1 MQIKPT
7 MRYHNYPK
15 KKKKKIATIGKDVE
29 KLKLLRTE
37 H

>member
-15 KKKKKIATIGKDVE
+15 KKKKIATIGKDVE
-29 KLKLLRTE
+29 KLKPLRTE
-37 H
+37 Y